1 MIIYLDTE
9 TSGLRPGQ
17 ICQLSY
23 VMQDRENTFAKNFF
37 FTVDSVEYGAYMI
50 HGFSV
55 EKLKSLSKGKRFSD
69 CVDEIKKDFESCDL
83 LVAHNTSFDM
93 MFLRAEFERLNLTL
107 PISNQ
112 FCSMKSTTPICKIK
126 GKREGY
132 KYPKLSELLA
142 HYNIQDFEILKDAE
156 RLFGC
161 SCGYHDARF
170 DTTAVYLAMDY
181 AMYSQP
187 EISLLK
193 EYL

>member
-93 MFLRAEFERLNLTL
+93 MFLRAEFERVGEIL
-107 PISNQ
+107 PIKKD
-112 FCSMKSTTPICKIK
+112 FCSMKSTTPICKLA
-126 GKREGY
+126 GRRDGY
-132 KYPKLSELLA
+132 KYPKLTELCA
-142 HYNIQDFEILKDAE
+142 YFKISNRDILDSMKI
-156 RLFGC
+156 LFKEKAGF
-161 SCGYHDARF
+161 HDARF
-170 DTTAVYLAMDY
+170 DTTAVYLAMNIG
-181 AMYSQP
+181 METERELFS
-187 EISLLK
+187 LK